1 MFYYLQNNTSLI
13 SELKGIYFPV
23 LIKYL
28 RFTEFPSQNNNIF
41 IYIEISG
48 PLKTQEKGFELLF
61 FSLFHYFL
69 RHNHFYFMQYVPEK
83 SLCNFEGWKN
93 AKRNSQEALPD
104 MSLKLFIL
112 NKVYQQERL
121 WPYIKSRRNKGF
133 DFVYILILW
142 QLINILTASS
152 KYSIRPCTKLF

>member
-1 MFYYLQNNTSLI
+1 MKMFYYLQNNTSLI

-61 FSLFHYFL
+61 FFIIPLL
-69 RHNHFYFMQYVPEK
+69 
-83 SLCNFEGWKN
+83 
-93 AKRNSQEALPD
+93 
-104 MSLKLFIL
+104 LK
-112 NKVYQQERL
+112 
-121 WPYIKSRRNKGF
+121 
-133 DFVYILILW
+133 
-142 QLINILTASS
+142 A
-152 KYSIRPCTKLF
+152 